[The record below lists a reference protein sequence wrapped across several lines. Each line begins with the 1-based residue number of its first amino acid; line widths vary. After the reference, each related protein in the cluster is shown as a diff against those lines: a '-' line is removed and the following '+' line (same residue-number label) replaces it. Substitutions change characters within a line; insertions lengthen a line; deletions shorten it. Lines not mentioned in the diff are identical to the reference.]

1 MSKYYE
7 LIARYFRKGLY
18 TAAHLAVLEH
28 KGVLTAAERQA
39 MEKGE

>member
-18 TAAHLAVLEH
+18 STAHLAVLER
-28 KGVLTAAERQA
+28 KGVLTAAERQNI
-39 MEKGE
+39 EKGE

>member
-18 TAAHLAVLEH
+18 TTAHLAVLES
-28 KGVLTAAERQA
+28 KGVLTAKERQA

>member
-1 MSKYYE
+1 MSKYYD

-18 TAAHLAVLEH
+18 TTAHLAVLES
-28 KGVLTAAERQA
+28 KGVITAEERLA

>member
-18 TAAHLAVLEH
+18 TTAHLAVLER
-28 KGVLTAAERQA
+28 KGVLTAAERQNIETGA
-39 MEKGE
+39 